1 MCRGVH
7 GAVRNRV
14 YTVFPLTPEVL
25 APVLFSE
32 SDEAVEKK
40 LSSVKRYVE
49 FLFLLN
55 GIDSILSIRIK
66 WCVSLVSRVIFYI
79 LIIDRS

>member
-1 MCRGVH
+1 M
-7 GAVRNRV
+7 
-14 YTVFPLTPEVL
+14 FPLTPEVL

-32 SDEAVEKK
+32 SDEAVEKE

-66 WCVSLVSRVIFYI
+66 RCVSLVSRVIFYI

>member
-1 MCRGVH
+1 M
-7 GAVRNRV
+7 
-14 YTVFPLTPEVL
+14 FPLTPEVL

-32 SDEAVEKK
+32 SDEVVEKE